1 LQLAPVHSSPDAWIR
16 QIFSAKAAAK
26 GGVTRRSVGWVDRE
40 IGREKPALEVRCRGF
55 HMIRAGGQFVIICC
69 QDEIRLIC

>member
-1 LQLAPVHSSPDAWIR
+1 MQLAPIHTCPNAWIR

-26 GGVTRRSVGWVDRE
+26 GGVIRRSVGWVDRE
-40 IGREKPALEVRCRGF
+40 IGREKLALEVRRRGF